1 MPSFRSSSVSA
12 SAWWGLLIGAWLL
25 LGVICSVQMYAFQ
38 GPDANRTLAEL
49 LVYTVP
55 TWGPWALATPGI
67 VWLGRRFALERET
80 WYRSLPVH
88 LLAGLA
94 ATAAHLGFFA
104 FWTLQAA
111 PSPPNVAW
119 TDFTIGLLG
128 SEWVFVNLFVFG
140 LILGGQQ
147 AVRYARQARDRTL
160 EASRLEAQLQ
170 EARFKALKMQLH
182 PHFLFNTINAISTLV
197 LKKDTE
203 RATAMLDRLSTFLRM
218 ALEERDAQTVPFARE
233 LAFADAYLS
242 IERVRFSDRL
252 SVVTQVDDDV
262 RSAEVPHLILQP
274 LVENA
279 VRHGIAPLD
288 KPGTLRIEATRIGR
302 RLRLVV
308 EDDGV
313 GLSDHTG
320 TKAGTNGRSDAP
332 SNDAGLGLAM
342 TRDRLQAAYG
352 PNHSF
357 RVMPRD
363 EGGVRVVVDLPI
375 EAASPNGRGPS
386 HAASMAV
393 RADVDAH

>member
-1 MPSFRSSSVSA
+1 
-12 SAWWGLLIGAWLL
+12 
-25 LGVICSVQMYAFQ
+25 MYAFQ
-38 GPDANRTLAEL
+38 GPEANRTLGGL

-55 TWGPWALATPGI
+55 AWIPWVLATPAI
-67 VWLGRRFALERET
+67 VWLGRRFPLERDT
-80 WYRSLPVH
+80 WGRALPVH

-94 ATAAHLGFFA
+94 ASAAHLGFFA

-111 PSPPNVAW
+111 PSPPDVAW
-119 TDFTIGLLG
+119 ADFTIGLLG

-147 AVRYARQARDRTL
+147 AVRYARQAHDRRL

-197 LKKDTE
+197 LKQDTE

-218 ALEERDAQTVPFARE
+218 ALEERDAQTVPLARE

-252 SVVTQVDDDV
+252 SVEIQVDPDV

-279 VRHGIAPLD
+279 VRHGIAPLER
-288 KPGTLRIEATRIGR
+288 PGTLRIEAARVGR

-308 EDDGV
+308 ADDGM
-313 GLSDHTG
+313 GLSDD
-320 TKAGTNGRSDAP
+320 ASPNGRPDAP
-332 SNDAGLGLAM
+332 SDEDGLGLTM
-342 TRDRLQAAYG
+342 TRDRLRAAYG
-352 PNHSF
+352 PDHSF
-357 RVMPRD
+357 RVMAGD
-363 EGGVRVVVDLPI
+363 EGGVRVVVELPI
-375 EAASPNGRGPS
+375 EAETENGHDSSP
-386 HAASMAV
+386 V
-393 RADVDAH
+393 RSETSPAELDAH